1 MSVWMYKIF
10 VHSVSIDQA
19 NFDAPRDGQVG
30 KRILCKSITEQT
42 VDCNILMGRRKERTC
57 TKVLQSK
64 GSETN
69 HKIGVQIIL
78 APWHV
83 LF

>member
-10 VHSVSIDQA
+10 VRSVSIDQA

-42 VDCNILMGRRKERTC
+42 VDCKT
-57 TKVLQSK
+57 VDVHK
-64 GSETN
+64 GFAEQRFRN
-69 HKIGVQIIL
+69 Q
-78 APWHV
+78 P
-83 LF
+83 

>member
-42 VDCNILMGRRKERTC
+42 VDCNILMGRRKEN
-57 TKVLQSK
+57 VHK
-64 GSETN
+64 GFAEQRFRN
-69 HKIGVQIIL
+69 Q
-78 APWHV
+78 P
-83 LF
+83 